1 MARIAPLEFATA
13 TPDQLA
19 TLRSI
24 GEQGAGTATHMKRTL
39 ARSPAALRALQQWY
53 PLRDQVAVCLGE
65 RGVTLYC
72 HAISTGTSCP
82 LCTTYFR
89 RELIDAGE
97 DPAALRIEE
106 PLATV
111 VEYGAAL
118 ARDPH
123 GIDDALWAR
132 LAASYDDAQLVLLTA
147 FGTLMIATNV
157 FNNALRVEIDASLQA
172 YRAPEMARHG

>member
-13 TPDQLA
+13 TAGELA

-24 GEQGAGTATHMKRTL
+24 GEQGAGTATNMKRTL
-39 ARSPAALRALQQWY
+39 ARSPAALRALLQWY
-53 PLRDQVAVCLGE
+53 PLRDEVAVFLGE
-65 RGVTLYC
+65 RGVRLYC
-72 HAISTGTSCP
+72 LAISTGTTCP

-111 VEYGAAL
+111 VEFGAAL
-118 ARDPH
+118 ASNPH
-123 GIDDALWAR
+123 GIADALWAR
-132 LAASYDDAQLVLLTA
+132 LAAAYDNKQLVLLTA

-157 FNNALRVEIDASLQA
+157 FNNALRVDIDASLQA
-172 YRAPEMARHG
+172 YLAPEIRHG